1 VQILR
6 PASDLGPGNVVPGY
20 AGTGELLGPLMLVR
34 DSNPPAVREIAPQ
47 QARSLCGQP
56 LEWIEIV
63 R

>member
-1 VQILR
+1 
-6 PASDLGPGNVVPGY
+6 
-20 AGTGELLGPLMLVR
+20 LLGPLVLVR

-47 QARSLCGQP
+47 QAHSLCGQP